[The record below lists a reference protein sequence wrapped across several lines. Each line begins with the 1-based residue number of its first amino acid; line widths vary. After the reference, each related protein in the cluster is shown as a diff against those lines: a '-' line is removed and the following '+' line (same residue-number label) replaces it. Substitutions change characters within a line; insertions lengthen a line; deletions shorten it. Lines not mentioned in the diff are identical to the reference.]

1 MFRVMKKIGYI
12 AIVTFIVSCSSVRV
26 NYDYDTSTDFSNYL
40 TYNYFTDMETGMND
54 LDTNRLT
61 EAIDSLMQQRGIR
74 LSEEPEF
81 LINIQSQRYY
91 SASNSSVGVGVGGTG
106 GNVGGGVSVGI
117 PVGTGSV
124 ERELV
129 FDFVDSA
136 KNQLF
141 WQAISTSSFNDDWSP
156 ETREEKLREV
166 VVKVLSQYP
175 PQP

>member
-1 MFRVMKKIGYI
+1 MKKLAIFVI
-12 AIVTFIVSCSSVRV
+12 AVILYSCSSIRV
-26 NYDYDTSTDFSNYL
+26 NYDYDTDTDFSNYL

-81 LINIQSQRYY
+81 LINIQSQWYY

-117 PVGTGSV
+117 PVGSGSV

-129 FDFVDSA
+129 FDLVDSA
-136 KNQLF
+136 KDQLF
-141 WQAISTSSFNDDWSP
+141 WQAKSTSSFNESWDP
-156 ETREEKLREV
+156 ETREKKLREIV
-166 VVKVLSQYP
+166 NKVFSQYP
-175 PQP
+175 PQR